1 MAAVHCSKCTAERK
15 GFRRELDFWRHKL
28 IHCVGFESILEGI
41 YGPMLLKDLNLF
53 DDCEPEEVVDWSP
66 EASCSQCSFCNLP
79 LDKLSDQ
86 VPAASSP
93 LSSPSDYS
101 PCPAPTISESSQSAH
116 RFLQAVFHKKDVPIG
131 CDSNIP
137 LVAQEL
143 MKKMI
148 HQFALEYASKCLLHT
163 STNGVTTRTSSPL
176 SDTSDAPLDLTVSR
190 TQEGKES
197 EREPDGVLDL
207 SNRNSACSATSST
220 SSSNH
225 KASGRQR
232 RQREEY
238 IERSLELSEGLLSKA
253 LKDIR
258 SGRLQEQRAALLYG
272 IPLHTLRQGLD
283 GWAEGRLGMLQQ
295 LAPGSRDFRDEVTSY
310 NVMSSMLGG
319 EARLVLQ
326 KVAAWAERAEIG
338 GAAEEN
344 GDLSFPS
351 SSLTF
356 YQPSGL
362 QKTLP
367 HSFPQ
372 LRDALQPPPSPTPCL
387 EPATTLRIPQVRS
400 MSDHNRSIPAESC
413 SVAENLHQRTS
424 STEGT
429 ASSSTAS
436 ARPSSLFKLR
446 PPFLPHGGPGV
457 ANQSPHR
464 LGQRGSSLDDS
475 EEGAGGRDKDKQPR
489 KKRGRYRQYDHDLL
503 EEAITMVMAGR
514 MSVSKAQGVYGVP
527 HSTLE
532 YKVKERAGTLKNPPK
547 KKSANFCSSNSN
559 SSGSG
564 SMTGSTN
571 SGTVASAAEAKR
583 F

>member
-1 MAAVHCSKCTAERK
+1 MASVQCPKCTVERK
-15 GFRRELDFWRHKL
+15 GFRRELDSWRHKL

-41 YGPMLLKDLNLF
+41 YGPILLRDLNVF
-53 DDCEPEEVVDWSP
+53 DDCEPEEVDDWSP
-66 EASCSQCSFCNLP
+66 EANCSQCSFCNLP

-86 VPAASSP
+86 VPAATSP
-93 LSSPSDYS
+93 LSSRSDYS
-101 PCPAPTISESSQSAH
+101 PCQAPSIPESSQSAH
-116 RFLQAVFHKKDVPIG
+116 RFLQAVFHKKDVPLG
-131 CDSNIP
+131 CDANIP

-148 HQFALEYASKCLLHT
+148 HQFALEYASKCLLQT
-163 STNGVTTRTSSPL
+163 GTNGVTTRTSSP
-176 SDTSDAPLDLTVSR
+176 SSETSDAPLDLTVSR
-190 TQEGKES
+190 TQEEKES
-197 EREPDGVLDL
+197 EPELDGVLDL
-207 SNRNSACSATSST
+207 SNRNSACSATSSSS

-232 RQREEY
+232 RQKEY
-238 IERSLELSEGLLSKA
+238 IERSWELSEGLLSKA

-272 IPLHTLRQGLD
+272 IPLHTLRQGLE
-283 GWAEGRLGMLQQ
+283 GWAGGRLGMLHQ
-295 LAPGSRDFRDEVTSY
+295 LAPGSKDFRDEVTSY

-344 GDLSFPS
+344 GDFSFPS

-356 YQPSGL
+356 YQPGGL
-362 QKTLP
+362 QKPVP

-372 LRDALQPPPSPTPCL
+372 LRDALQPPSSPPPSL
-387 EPATTLRIPQVRS
+387 EPATPLRIPQVRS
-400 MSDHNRSIPAESC
+400 ISDHNRSISAENC
-413 SVAENLHQRTS
+413 SVAENRTS

-429 ASSSTAS
+429 ASSSTAA

-446 PPFLPHGGPGV
+446 PPFLAHGCPGN

-464 LGQRGSSLDDS
+464 LGPRGSSLDDS
-475 EEGAGGRDKDKQPR
+475 EEGAGSRDRDKQPR
-489 KKRGRYRQYDHDLL
+489 KKRGRYRQYDHELL
-503 EEAITMVMAGR
+503 EEAISMVMAGR

-532 YKVKERAGTLKNPPK
+532 YKVKERTGTLKNPPK

-559 SSGSG
+559 LSGSG
-564 SMTGSTN
+564 TTTGSTN
-571 SGTVASAAEAKR
+571 SGTLASAADAKR